1 MTVRKGFEL
10 VRISEHPKDLAQ
22 KIKRMGEEL
31 NLSRNQI
38 VERAIFDYIQ
48 NGCRSLMYR
57 LEEIEERKK
66 VAEAARQERL
76 RKQAARAANP
86 GRSVGRPKKPKP
98 FNGLW

>member
-1 MTVRKGFEL
+1 MTHRKGFEL

-86 GRSVGRPKKPKP
+86 GRGPGRPKKPRP